1 MIVSLQD
8 VEYTDFIYWQ
18 ETESFINGVASA
30 TGNVELFFDEKVD
43 RDSSLVIYDGKEIDL
58 NQEHTFIDIQK
69 EGITQLVYILKDIDG
84 YALQEGEK
92 TILLDTTM
100 PDIVFDTGNQ
110 NIIDVLPLEDKETI
124 HVKIFEQNVKSIEVY
139 LDDEQIDC
147 EGLEF
152 DVDVTSKHQ
161 SLRIICTD
169 IAQNKLERE
178 IKILPIEYPECLL
191 NSVVY
196 TKENHSNLKF
206 ESVCKQAF
214 NLNVYCDGIYYYSL
228 DLEDKNQVL
237 IDHSKNGKYTFELEH
252 KEYPQFK
259 KSIDGSI
266 EYSNT
271 LPIVT
276 LTPSS
281 KLSNEDVIVKAIR
294 NVPKLEIGYIDVDLN
309 GIKTRY
315 ALNET
320 IRLPAIHNQDVIYC
334 VSAYAKDLY
343 GHEVSDQ
350 IYVQIDKKA
359 PSSQLFMNNERVV
372 DRMNLK
378 KQPSLEYKY
387 DDANAYMRVEYYLND
402 TFMDMDF
409 EKVFNRMVKDDV
421 LKIVTY
427 TNDVLMNLEKKEYEF
442 VFSPDKEIEMV
453 SKSEQVLEKD
463 EVVEFERVWVVNED
477 NEVVLKKNT
486 KHIQKVSKPKIHY
499 TRKKNKVQIWSED
512 KIEYVLVNGKRV
524 QIEKD
529 VVGHDFVEI
538 SLKKKKTSIEVKT
551 KHRKV
556 LKKEEIKRSAVRIT
570 SIQKIRMWL
579 KQIFKL

>member
-1 MIVSLQD
+1 MISLQD

-18 ETESFINGVASA
+18 ETENFINGVASA
-30 TGNVELFFDEKVD
+30 TGNIELFFDEKVD
-43 RDSSLVIYDGKEIDL
+43 RDSSLVLYDGKEIDL
-58 NQEHTFIDIQK
+58 NNEHTFIDIQK
-69 EGITQLVYILKDIDG
+69 EGITQLVYILKDVDG

-100 PDIVFDTGNQ
+100 PDIVLNTNNQ
-110 NIIDVLPLEDKETI
+110 KILDVLPLEDKETI
-124 HVKIFEQNVKSIEVY
+124 HVKIFEENVESIQVY

-152 DVDVTSKHQ
+152 DVDVTSKNQ
-161 SLRIICTD
+161 SLRIVCTD
-169 IAQNKLERE
+169 IAQNKVERE
-178 IKILPIEYPECLL
+178 IQILPIEYPECLL
-191 NSVVY
+191 NSAVY
-196 TKENHSNLKF
+196 TKENHSNLQF
-206 ESVCKQAF
+206 ESICKQAF
-214 NLNVYCDGIYYYSL
+214 NLHVYCDGIYYYSL
-228 DLEDKNQVL
+228 DLEDKDQVV

-252 KEYPQFK
+252 KVYPQFK
-259 KSIDGSI
+259 KRIEGSI
-266 EYSNT
+266 EYSNI
-271 LPIVT
+271 LPAVT

-281 KLSNEDVIVKAIR
+281 KLSNEDVIVNAIR
-294 NVPKLEIGYIDVDLN
+294 NVSKLERGYIDVDLN

-334 VSAYAKDLY
+334 VSAYAKDIY

-359 PSSQLFMNNERVV
+359 PSSQLFMNNEVVV
-372 DRMNLK
+372 DRMKLK
-378 KQPSLEYKY
+378 KLPSLDYKF
-387 DDANAYMRVEYYLND
+387 DDSNAYMRVEYYLND

-427 TNDVLMNLEKKEYEF
+427 TSDALMNLEKKEYEF

-486 KHIQKVSKPKIHY
+486 KHIQKASKPEIHY
-499 TRKKNKVQIWSED
+499 TRTKNKVQIWSED
-512 KIEYVLVNGKRV
+512 KIEYVLVNGKRIS
-524 QIEKD
+524 IEKD
-529 VVGHDFVEI
+529 VVGHDYVEI

-551 KHRKV
+551 KHREV

-570 SIQKIRMWL
+570 FMQKIRMWF

>member
-1 MIVSLQD
+1 MISLQD

-18 ETESFINGVASA
+18 ETENFINGVASA
-30 TGNVELFFDEKVD
+30 TGNIELFFDEKVD
-43 RDSSLVIYDGKEIDL
+43 RDSSLVLYDGKEIDL
-58 NQEHTFIDIQK
+58 NNEHTFIDIQK
-69 EGITQLVYILKDIDG
+69 EGITQLVFILKDIDG

-100 PDIVFDTGNQ
+100 PDIVLNTNNQ
-110 NIIDVLPLEDKETI
+110 KILDVLPLEDKETI
-124 HVKIFEQNVKSIEVY
+124 HVKIFEENVESIQIY

-152 DVDVTSKHQ
+152 DVDVTSKNQ
-161 SLRIICTD
+161 SLRIVCTD
-169 IAQNKLERE
+169 IAQNKVERE

-191 NSVVY
+191 NSAVY
-196 TKENHSNLKF
+196 TKENHSNLQF
-206 ESVCKQAF
+206 ESICKQAF
-214 NLNVYCDGIYYYSL
+214 NLHVYCDGIYYYSL
-228 DLEDKNQVL
+228 DLEDKDQVV

-252 KEYPQFK
+252 KVYPQFK
-259 KSIDGSI
+259 KRIEGSI
-266 EYSNT
+266 EYSNI
-271 LPIVT
+271 LPVVT

-281 KLSNEDVIVKAIR
+281 KLSNEDVIVNAIR
-294 NVPKLEIGYIDVDLN
+294 NVSKLERGYIDVDLN

-334 VSAYAKDLY
+334 VSAYAKDIY

-359 PSSQLFMNNERVV
+359 PASQLFMNNEMVV
-372 DRMNLK
+372 DRMKLK
-378 KQPSLEYKY
+378 KLPSLEYKF
-387 DDANAYMRVEYYLND
+387 DDSNAYMQVEYYLND

-409 EKVFNRMVKDDV
+409 EIVFNRMVKDDV

-427 TNDVLMNLEKKEYEF
+427 TSDALMNLEKKEYEF

-486 KHIQKVSKPKIHY
+486 KHIQKASKPKIHY

-512 KIEYVLVNGKRV
+512 KIEYVLVNGKRIL
-524 QIEKD
+524 IEKD
-529 VVGHDFVEI
+529 VVGHDYVEI

-551 KHRKV
+551 KHREV
-556 LKKEEIKRSAVRIT
+556 LKKEEIKKSAVRIT
-570 SIQKIRMWL
+570 FMQKIRMWF

>member
-1 MIVSLQD
+1 MISLQD

-18 ETESFINGVASA
+18 ETENFINGVASA
-30 TGNVELFFDEKVD
+30 TGNIELFFDEKVD
-43 RDSSLVIYDGKEIDL
+43 RDSSLVLYDGKEIDL
-58 NQEHTFIDIQK
+58 NNEHTFIDIQK
-69 EGITQLVYILKDIDG
+69 EGITQLVFILKDIDG

-92 TILLDTTM
+92 TILLDTTR
-100 PDIVFDTGNQ
+100 PDIVFNTNNQ
-110 NIIDVLPLEDKETI
+110 KILDVLPLEDKETI
-124 HVKIFEQNVKSIEVY
+124 HVKIFEENVESIQVY

-152 DVDVTSKHQ
+152 DVDVTSKNQ
-161 SLRIICTD
+161 SLRIVCTD
-169 IAQNKLERE
+169 IAQNKVERE

-191 NSVVY
+191 NSAVY
-196 TKENHSNLKF
+196 TKENHSNLQF
-206 ESVCKQAF
+206 ESICKQAF
-214 NLNVYCDGIYYYSL
+214 NLHVYCDGIYYYSL
-228 DLEDKNQVL
+228 DLEDKDQVV

-252 KEYPQFK
+252 KVYPQFK
-259 KSIDGSI
+259 KRIEGSI
-266 EYSNT
+266 EYSNI
-271 LPIVT
+271 LPVVT

-281 KLSNEDVIVKAIR
+281 KLSNEDVIVNAIR
-294 NVPKLEIGYIDVDLN
+294 NVSKLERGYIDVDLN

-334 VSAYAKDLY
+334 VSAYAKDIY

-350 IYVQIDKKA
+350 IYVQIDKKTPA
-359 PSSQLFMNNERVV
+359 SQLFMNNEMVV
-372 DRMNLK
+372 DRMKLK
-378 KQPSLEYKY
+378 KLPSLEYKF
-387 DDANAYMRVEYYLND
+387 DDSNAYMQVEYYLND

-409 EKVFNRMVKDDV
+409 EIVFNRMVKDDV

-427 TNDVLMNLEKKEYEF
+427 TSDALMNLEKKEYEF

-486 KHIQKVSKPKIHY
+486 KHIQKVSKPEIHY

-512 KIEYVLVNGKRV
+512 KIEYVLVNGKRIL
-524 QIEKD
+524 IEKD
-529 VVGHDFVEI
+529 VVGHDYVEI

-551 KHRKV
+551 KHREV

-570 SIQKIRMWL
+570 FMQKIRMWF

>member
-69 EGITQLVYILKDIDG
+69 EGITQLVYILKDVDG

-100 PDIVFDTGNQ
+100 PDIVFNTNNQ
-110 NIIDVLPLEDKETI
+110 KILDVLPLEDKETI

-169 IAQNKLERE
+169 IAQNKVERE

-196 TKENHSNLKF
+196 TKENHSNLQF

-214 NLNVYCDGIYYYSL
+214 NLHVYCDGIYYYSL
-228 DLEDKNQVL
+228 DLEDKDQVS

-259 KSIDGSI
+259 KILKALLNI
-266 EYSNT
+266 
-271 LPIVT
+271 PIFC
-276 LTPSS
+276 
-281 KLSNEDVIVKAIR
+281 
-294 NVPKLEIGYIDVDLN
+294 
-309 GIKTRY
+309 
-315 ALNET
+315 
-320 IRLPAIHNQDVIYC
+320 Q
-334 VSAYAKDLY
+334 
-343 GHEVSDQ
+343 
-350 IYVQIDKKA
+350 
-359 PSSQLFMNNERVV
+359 
-372 DRMNLK
+372 
-378 KQPSLEYKY
+378 
-387 DDANAYMRVEYYLND
+387 
-402 TFMDMDF
+402 
-409 EKVFNRMVKDDV
+409 
-421 LKIVTY
+421 
-427 TNDVLMNLEKKEYEF
+427 
-442 VFSPDKEIEMV
+442 
-453 SKSEQVLEKD
+453 
-463 EVVEFERVWVVNED
+463 
-477 NEVVLKKNT
+477 
-486 KHIQKVSKPKIHY
+486 
-499 TRKKNKVQIWSED
+499 
-512 KIEYVLVNGKRV
+512 
-524 QIEKD
+524 
-529 VVGHDFVEI
+529 
-538 SLKKKKTSIEVKT
+538 
-551 KHRKV
+551 
-556 LKKEEIKRSAVRIT
+556 
-570 SIQKIRMWL
+570 
-579 KQIFKL
+579 

>member
-1 MIVSLQD
+1 MISLQD

-18 ETESFINGVASA
+18 ETENFINGVASA
-30 TGNVELFFDEKVD
+30 TGNIELFFDEKVD
-43 RDSSLVIYDGKEIDL
+43 RDSSLVLYDGKEIDL
-58 NQEHTFIDIQK
+58 NNEHTFIDIQK
-69 EGITQLVYILKDIDG
+69 EGITQLVFILKDIDG

-100 PDIVFDTGNQ
+100 PDIVLNTNNQ
-110 NIIDVLPLEDKETI
+110 KILDVLPLEDKETI
-124 HVKIFEQNVKSIEVY
+124 HVKIFEENVESIQVY

-152 DVDVTSKHQ
+152 DVDVTSKNQ
-161 SLRIICTD
+161 SLRIVCTD
-169 IAQNKLERE
+169 IAQNKVERE

-191 NSVVY
+191 NSAVY
-196 TKENHSNLKF
+196 TKENHSNLQF
-206 ESVCKQAF
+206 ESICKQAF
-214 NLNVYCDGIYYYSL
+214 NLHVYCDGIYYYSL
-228 DLEDKNQVL
+228 DLEDKDQVV

-252 KEYPQFK
+252 KVYPQFK
-259 KSIDGSI
+259 KRIEGSI
-266 EYSNT
+266 EYSNI
-271 LPIVT
+271 LPVVT

-281 KLSNEDVIVKAIR
+281 KLSNEDVIVNAIR
-294 NVPKLEIGYIDVDLN
+294 NVSKLERGYIDVDLN

-334 VSAYAKDLY
+334 VSAYAKDIY

-359 PSSQLFMNNERVV
+359 PASQLFMNNEVVV
-372 DRMNLK
+372 DRMKLK
-378 KQPSLEYKY
+378 KLPSLEYKF
-387 DDANAYMRVEYYLND
+387 DDSNAYMQVEYYLND

-409 EKVFNRMVKDDV
+409 EIVFNRMVKDDV

-427 TNDVLMNLEKKEYEF
+427 TSDALMNLEKKEYEF

-486 KHIQKVSKPKIHY
+486 KHIQKVSKPEIHY

-512 KIEYVLVNGKRV
+512 KIEYVLVNGKRIL
-524 QIEKD
+524 IEKD
-529 VVGHDFVEI
+529 VVGHDYVEI

-551 KHRKV
+551 KHREV

-570 SIQKIRMWL
+570 FMQKIRMWF

>member
-1 MIVSLQD
+1 MISLQD

-18 ETESFINGVASA
+18 ETENFINGVASA
-30 TGNVELFFDEKVD
+30 TGNIELFFDEKVD
-43 RDSSLVIYDGKEIDL
+43 RDSSLVLYDGKEIDL
-58 NQEHTFIDIQK
+58 NNEHTFIDIQK
-69 EGITQLVYILKDIDG
+69 EGITQLVYILKDVDG

-100 PDIVFDTGNQ
+100 PDIVLNTNNQ
-110 NIIDVLPLEDKETI
+110 KILDVLPLEDKETI
-124 HVKIFEQNVKSIEVY
+124 HVKIFEENVESIQVY

-152 DVDVTSKHQ
+152 DVDVTSKNQ
-161 SLRIICTD
+161 SLRIVCTD
-169 IAQNKLERE
+169 IAQNKVERE

-191 NSVVY
+191 NSAVY
-196 TKENHSNLKF
+196 TKENHSNLQF
-206 ESVCKQAF
+206 ESICKQAF
-214 NLNVYCDGIYYYSL
+214 NLHVYCDGIYYYSL
-228 DLEDKNQVL
+228 DLEDKDQVV

-252 KEYPQFK
+252 KVYPQFK
-259 KSIDGSI
+259 KRIEGSI
-266 EYSNT
+266 EYSNI
-271 LPIVT
+271 LPVVT

-281 KLSNEDVIVKAIR
+281 KLSNEDVIVNAIR
-294 NVPKLEIGYIDVDLN
+294 NVSKLERGYIDVDLN

-334 VSAYAKDLY
+334 VSAYAKDIY

-350 IYVQIDKKA
+350 IYVQIDKKTPA
-359 PSSQLFMNNERVV
+359 SQLFMNNEMVV
-372 DRMNLK
+372 DRMKLK
-378 KQPSLEYKY
+378 KLPSLEYKF
-387 DDANAYMRVEYYLND
+387 DDSNAYMQVEYYLND

-427 TNDVLMNLEKKEYEF
+427 TSDALMNLEKKEYEF

-486 KHIQKVSKPKIHY
+486 KHIQKVSKPEIHY

-512 KIEYVLVNGKRV
+512 KIEYVLVNGKRIL
-524 QIEKD
+524 IEKD
-529 VVGHDFVEI
+529 VVGHDYVEI

-551 KHRKV
+551 KHREV

-570 SIQKIRMWL
+570 FMQKIRMWF

>member
-1 MIVSLQD
+1 MISLQD

-18 ETESFINGVASA
+18 ETENFINGVASA
-30 TGNVELFFDEKVD
+30 TGNIELFFDEKVD
-43 RDSSLVIYDGKEIDL
+43 RDSSLVLYDGKEIDL
-58 NQEHTFIDIQK
+58 NNEHTFIDIQK
-69 EGITQLVYILKDIDG
+69 EGITQLVYILKDVDG

-100 PDIVFDTGNQ
+100 PDIVLNTNNQ
-110 NIIDVLPLEDKETI
+110 KILDVLPLEDKETI
-124 HVKIFEQNVKSIEVY
+124 HVKIFEENVESIQIY

-152 DVDVTSKHQ
+152 DVDVTSKNQ
-161 SLRIICTD
+161 SLRIVCTD
-169 IAQNKLERE
+169 IAQNKVERE

-191 NSVVY
+191 NSAVY
-196 TKENHSNLKF
+196 TKENHSNLQF
-206 ESVCKQAF
+206 ESICKQAF
-214 NLNVYCDGIYYYSL
+214 NLHVYCDGIYYYSL
-228 DLEDKNQVL
+228 DLEDKDQVV

-252 KEYPQFK
+252 KVYPQFK
-259 KSIDGSI
+259 KRIEGSI
-266 EYSNT
+266 EYSNI
-271 LPIVT
+271 LPVVT

-281 KLSNEDVIVKAIR
+281 KLSNEDVIVNAIR
-294 NVPKLEIGYIDVDLN
+294 NVSKLERGYIDVDLN

-334 VSAYAKDLY
+334 VSAYAKDIY

-359 PSSQLFMNNERVV
+359 PASQLFMNNEMVV
-372 DRMNLK
+372 DRMKLK
-378 KQPSLEYKY
+378 KLPSLEYKF
-387 DDANAYMRVEYYLND
+387 DDSNAYMQVEYYLND

-409 EKVFNRMVKDDV
+409 EIVFNRMVKDDV

-427 TNDVLMNLEKKEYEF
+427 TSDALMNLEKKEYEF

-486 KHIQKVSKPKIHY
+486 KHIQKVSKPEIHY

-512 KIEYVLVNGKRV
+512 KIEYVLVNGKRIL
-524 QIEKD
+524 IEKD
-529 VVGHDFVEI
+529 VVGHDYVEI

-551 KHRKV
+551 KHREV

-570 SIQKIRMWL
+570 FMQKIRMWF

>member
-1 MIVSLQD
+1 MISLQD

-18 ETESFINGVASA
+18 ETENFINGVASA
-30 TGNVELFFDEKVD
+30 TGNIELFFDEKVD
-43 RDSSLVIYDGKEIDL
+43 RDSSLVLYDGKEIDL
-58 NQEHTFIDIQK
+58 NNEHTFIDIQK
-69 EGITQLVYILKDIDG
+69 EGITQLVFILKDIDG

-92 TILLDTTM
+92 TILLDTTR
-100 PDIVFDTGNQ
+100 PDIVFNTNNQ
-110 NIIDVLPLEDKETI
+110 KILDVLPLEDKETI
-124 HVKIFEQNVKSIEVY
+124 HVKIFEENVESIQVY

-152 DVDVTSKHQ
+152 DVDVTSKNQ
-161 SLRIICTD
+161 SLRIVCTD
-169 IAQNKLERE
+169 IAQNKVERE

-191 NSVVY
+191 NSAVY
-196 TKENHSNLKF
+196 TKENHSNLQF
-206 ESVCKQAF
+206 ESICKQAF
-214 NLNVYCDGIYYYSL
+214 NLHVYCDGIYYYSL
-228 DLEDKNQVL
+228 DLEDKDQVV

-252 KEYPQFK
+252 KVYPQFK
-259 KSIDGSI
+259 KRIEGSI
-266 EYSNT
+266 EYSNI
-271 LPIVT
+271 LPVVT

-281 KLSNEDVIVKAIR
+281 KLSNEDVIVNAIR
-294 NVPKLEIGYIDVDLN
+294 NVSKLERGYIDVDLN

-334 VSAYAKDLY
+334 VSAYAKDIY

-350 IYVQIDKKA
+350 IYVQIDKKTPA
-359 PSSQLFMNNERVV
+359 SQLFMNNEMVV
-372 DRMNLK
+372 DRMKLK
-378 KQPSLEYKY
+378 KLPSLEYKF
-387 DDANAYMRVEYYLND
+387 DDSNAYMQVEYYLND

-409 EKVFNRMVKDDV
+409 EIVFNRMVKDDV

-427 TNDVLMNLEKKEYEF
+427 TSDALMNLEKKEYEF

-486 KHIQKVSKPKIHY
+486 KHIQKVSKPEIHY
-499 TRKKNKVQIWSED
+499 TLKKNKVQIWSED
-512 KIEYVLVNGKRV
+512 KIEYVLVNGKRIL
-524 QIEKD
+524 IEKD
-529 VVGHDFVEI
+529 VVGHDYVEI

-551 KHRKV
+551 KHREV

-570 SIQKIRMWL
+570 FMQKIRMWF

>member
-1 MIVSLQD
+1 MISLQD

-18 ETESFINGVASA
+18 ETENFINGVASA
-30 TGNVELFFDEKVD
+30 TGNIELFFDEKVD
-43 RDSSLVIYDGKEIDL
+43 RDSSLVLYDGKEIDL
-58 NQEHTFIDIQK
+58 NNEHTFIDIQK
-69 EGITQLVYILKDIDG
+69 EGITQLVFILKDIDG

-92 TILLDTTM
+92 TILLDTTR
-100 PDIVFDTGNQ
+100 PDIVFNTNNQ
-110 NIIDVLPLEDKETI
+110 KILDVLPLEDKETI
-124 HVKIFEQNVKSIEVY
+124 HVKIFEENVESIQVY

-152 DVDVTSKHQ
+152 DVDVTSKNQ
-161 SLRIICTD
+161 SLRIVCTD
-169 IAQNKLERE
+169 IAQNKVERE

-191 NSVVY
+191 NSAVY
-196 TKENHSNLKF
+196 TKENHSNLQF
-206 ESVCKQAF
+206 ESICKQAF
-214 NLNVYCDGIYYYSL
+214 NLHVYCDGIYYYSL
-228 DLEDKNQVL
+228 DLEDKDQVV

-252 KEYPQFK
+252 KVYPQFK
-259 KSIDGSI
+259 KRIEGSI
-266 EYSNT
+266 EYSNI
-271 LPIVT
+271 LPVVT

-281 KLSNEDVIVKAIR
+281 KLSNEDVIVNAIR
-294 NVPKLEIGYIDVDLN
+294 NVSKLERGYIDVDLN

-334 VSAYAKDLY
+334 VSAYAKDIY

-359 PSSQLFMNNERVV
+359 PASQLFMNNEMVV
-372 DRMNLK
+372 DRMKLK
-378 KQPSLEYKY
+378 KLPSLEYKF
-387 DDANAYMRVEYYLND
+387 DDSNAYMQVEYYLND

-409 EKVFNRMVKDDV
+409 EIVFNRMVKDDV

-427 TNDVLMNLEKKEYEF
+427 TSDALMNLEKKEYEF

-486 KHIQKVSKPKIHY
+486 KHIQKASKPKIHY

-512 KIEYVLVNGKRV
+512 KIEYVLVNGKRIL
-524 QIEKD
+524 IEKD
-529 VVGHDFVEI
+529 VVGHDYVEI

-551 KHRKV
+551 KHREV

-570 SIQKIRMWL
+570 FMQKIRMWF

>member
-1 MIVSLQD
+1 MISLQD

-18 ETESFINGVASA
+18 ETENFINGVASA
-30 TGNVELFFDEKVD
+30 TGNIELFFDEKVD
-43 RDSSLVIYDGKEIDL
+43 RDSSLVLYDGKEIDL
-58 NQEHTFIDIQK
+58 NNEHTFIDIQK
-69 EGITQLVYILKDIDG
+69 EGITQLVFILKDIDG

-92 TILLDTTM
+92 TIILDTTM
-100 PDIVFDTGNQ
+100 PDIVLNTNNQ
-110 NIIDVLPLEDKETI
+110 KILDVLPLEDKETI
-124 HVKIFEQNVKSIEVY
+124 HVKIFEENVESIQVY

-152 DVDVTSKHQ
+152 DVDVTSKNQ
-161 SLRIICTD
+161 SLRIVCTD
-169 IAQNKLERE
+169 IAQNKVERE

-191 NSVVY
+191 NSAVY
-196 TKENHSNLKF
+196 TKENHSNLQF
-206 ESVCKQAF
+206 ESICKQAF
-214 NLNVYCDGIYYYSL
+214 NLHVYCDGIYYYSL
-228 DLEDKNQVL
+228 DLEDKDQVV

-252 KEYPQFK
+252 KVYPQFK
-259 KSIDGSI
+259 KRIEGSI
-266 EYSNT
+266 EYSNI
-271 LPIVT
+271 LPVVT

-281 KLSNEDVIVKAIR
+281 KLSNEDVIVNAIR
-294 NVPKLEIGYIDVDLN
+294 NVSKLERGYIDVDLN

-334 VSAYAKDLY
+334 VSAYAKDIY

-359 PSSQLFMNNERVV
+359 PASQLFMNNEVVV
-372 DRMNLK
+372 DRMKLK
-378 KQPSLEYKY
+378 KLPSLEYKF
-387 DDANAYMRVEYYLND
+387 DDSNAYMQVEYYLND

-409 EKVFNRMVKDDV
+409 EIVFNRMVKDDV

-427 TNDVLMNLEKKEYEF
+427 TSDALMNLEKKEYEF

-486 KHIQKVSKPKIHY
+486 KHIQKVSKPEIHY

-512 KIEYVLVNGKRV
+512 KIEYVLVNGKRIL
-524 QIEKD
+524 IEKD
-529 VVGHDFVEI
+529 VVGHDYVEI

-551 KHRKV
+551 KHREV

-570 SIQKIRMWL
+570 FMQKIRMWF

>member
-1 MIVSLQD
+1 MN
-8 VEYTDFIYWQ
+8 T
-18 ETESFINGVASA
+18 N
-30 TGNVELFFDEKVD
+30 
-43 RDSSLVIYDGKEIDL
+43 
-58 NQEHTFIDIQK
+58 NQK
-69 EGITQLVYILKDIDG
+69 IL
-84 YALQEGEK
+84 
-92 TILLDTTM
+92 
-100 PDIVFDTGNQ
+100 
-110 NIIDVLPLEDKETI
+110 DVLPLEDKETI
-124 HVKIFEQNVKSIEVY
+124 HVKIFEENVESIQVY

-152 DVDVTSKHQ
+152 DVDVTSKNQ
-161 SLRIICTD
+161 SLRIVCTD
-169 IAQNKLERE
+169 IAQNKVERE

-191 NSVVY
+191 NSAVY
-196 TKENHSNLKF
+196 TKENHSNLQF
-206 ESVCKQAF
+206 ESICKQAF
-214 NLNVYCDGIYYYSL
+214 NLHVYCDGIYYYSL
-228 DLEDKNQVL
+228 DLEDKDQVV

-252 KEYPQFK
+252 KVYPQFK
-259 KSIDGSI
+259 KRIEGSI
-266 EYSNT
+266 EYSNI
-271 LPIVT
+271 LPVVT

-281 KLSNEDVIVKAIR
+281 KLSNEDVIVNAIR
-294 NVPKLEIGYIDVDLN
+294 NVSKLERGYIDVDLN

-334 VSAYAKDLY
+334 VSAYAKDIY

-359 PSSQLFMNNERVV
+359 PASQLFMNNEIVV
-372 DRMNLK
+372 DRMKLK
-378 KQPSLEYKY
+378 KLPSLEYKF
-387 DDANAYMRVEYYLND
+387 DDSNAYMRVEYYLND

-427 TNDVLMNLEKKEYEF
+427 TSDALMNLEKKEYEF

-486 KHIQKVSKPKIHY
+486 KHIQKASKPEIHY
-499 TRKKNKVQIWSED
+499 RRKKNKVQIWSED
-512 KIEYVLVNGKRV
+512 KIEYVLVNGKRIL
-524 QIEKD
+524 IEKD
-529 VVGHDFVEI
+529 VVGHDYVEI

-551 KHRKV
+551 KHREA

-570 SIQKIRMWL
+570 FMQKIRMWF

>member
-1 MIVSLQD
+1 MISLQD

-18 ETESFINGVASA
+18 ETENFINGVASA
-30 TGNVELFFDEKVD
+30 TGNIELFFDEKVD
-43 RDSSLVIYDGKEIDL
+43 RDSSLVLYDGKEIDL
-58 NQEHTFIDIQK
+58 NNEHTFIDIQK
-69 EGITQLVYILKDIDG
+69 EGITQLVYILKDVDG

-100 PDIVFDTGNQ
+100 PDIVLNTNNQ
-110 NIIDVLPLEDKETI
+110 KILDVLPLEDKETI
-124 HVKIFEQNVKSIEVY
+124 HVKIFEENVESIQVY

-152 DVDVTSKHQ
+152 DVDVTSKNQ
-161 SLRIICTD
+161 SLRIVCTD
-169 IAQNKLERE
+169 IAQNKVERE

-191 NSVVY
+191 NSAVY
-196 TKENHSNLKF
+196 TKENHSNLQF
-206 ESVCKQAF
+206 ESICKQAF
-214 NLNVYCDGIYYYSL
+214 NLHVYCDGIYYYSL
-228 DLEDKNQVL
+228 DLEDKDQVV

-252 KEYPQFK
+252 KVYPQFK
-259 KSIDGSI
+259 KRIEGSI
-266 EYSNT
+266 EYSNI
-271 LPIVT
+271 LPVVT

-281 KLSNEDVIVKAIR
+281 KLSNEDVIVNAIR
-294 NVPKLEIGYIDVDLN
+294 NVSKLERGYIDVDLN

-334 VSAYAKDLY
+334 VSAYAKDIY

-350 IYVQIDKKA
+350 IYVQIDKKTPA
-359 PSSQLFMNNERVV
+359 SQLFMNNEMVV
-372 DRMNLK
+372 DRMKLK
-378 KQPSLEYKY
+378 KLPSLEYKF
-387 DDANAYMRVEYYLND
+387 DDSNAYMQVEYYLND

-409 EKVFNRMVKDDV
+409 EIVFNRMVKDDV

-427 TNDVLMNLEKKEYEF
+427 TSDALMNLEKKEYEF

-486 KHIQKVSKPKIHY
+486 KHIQKASKPEIHY
-499 TRKKNKVQIWSED
+499 MRKKNKVQIWSED
-512 KIEYVLVNGKRV
+512 KIEYVLVNGKRIL
-524 QIEKD
+524 IEKD
-529 VVGHDFVEI
+529 VVGHDYVEI

-551 KHRKV
+551 KHREV

-570 SIQKIRMWL
+570 FMQKIRMWF

>member
-1 MIVSLQD
+1 MISLQD

-18 ETESFINGVASA
+18 ETENFINGVASA
-30 TGNVELFFDEKVD
+30 TGNIELFFDEKVD
-43 RDSSLVIYDGKEIDL
+43 RDSSLVLYDGKEIDL
-58 NQEHTFIDIQK
+58 NNEHTFIDIQK
-69 EGITQLVYILKDIDG
+69 EGITQLVFILKDIDG

-92 TILLDTTM
+92 TILLDTTR
-100 PDIVFDTGNQ
+100 PDIVFNTNNQ
-110 NIIDVLPLEDKETI
+110 KILDVLPLEDKETI
-124 HVKIFEQNVKSIEVY
+124 HVKIFEENVESIQVY

-152 DVDVTSKHQ
+152 DVDVTSKNQ
-161 SLRIICTD
+161 SLRIVCTD
-169 IAQNKLERE
+169 IAQNKVERE

-191 NSVVY
+191 NSAVY
-196 TKENHSNLKF
+196 TKENHSNLQF
-206 ESVCKQAF
+206 ESICKQAF
-214 NLNVYCDGIYYYSL
+214 NLHVYCDGIYYYSL
-228 DLEDKNQVL
+228 DLEDKDQVV

-252 KEYPQFK
+252 KVYPQFK
-259 KSIDGSI
+259 KRIEGSI
-266 EYSNT
+266 EYSNI
-271 LPIVT
+271 LPVVT

-281 KLSNEDVIVKAIR
+281 KLSNEDVIVNAIR
-294 NVPKLEIGYIDVDLN
+294 NVSKLERGYIDVDLN

-334 VSAYAKDLY
+334 VSAYAKDIY

-350 IYVQIDKKA
+350 IYVQIDKKTPA
-359 PSSQLFMNNERVV
+359 SQLFMNNEMVV
-372 DRMNLK
+372 DRMKLK
-378 KQPSLEYKY
+378 KLPSLEYKF
-387 DDANAYMRVEYYLND
+387 DDSNAYMQVEYYLND

-409 EKVFNRMVKDDV
+409 EIVFNRMVKDDV

-427 TNDVLMNLEKKEYEF
+427 TSDALMNLEKKEYEF

-486 KHIQKVSKPKIHY
+486 KHIQKVSKPEIHY

-512 KIEYVLVNGKRV
+512 KIEYVLVNGKRIL
-524 QIEKD
+524 IEKD
-529 VVGHDFVEI
+529 VVGHDYVEI

-551 KHRKV
+551 KHREV
-556 LKKEEIKRSAVRIT
+556 IKKEEIKRSAVRIT
-570 SIQKIRMWL
+570 FMQKIRMWF

>member
-1 MIVSLQD
+1 MISLQD

-18 ETESFINGVASA
+18 ETENFINGVASA
-30 TGNVELFFDEKVD
+30 TGNIELFFDEKVD
-43 RDSSLVIYDGKEIDL
+43 RDSSLVLYDGKEIDL
-58 NQEHTFIDIQK
+58 NNEHTFIDIQK
-69 EGITQLVYILKDIDG
+69 EGITQLVFILKDIDG

-92 TILLDTTM
+92 TILLDTTR
-100 PDIVFDTGNQ
+100 PDIVFNTNNQ
-110 NIIDVLPLEDKETI
+110 KILDVLPLEDKETI
-124 HVKIFEQNVKSIEVY
+124 HVKIFEENVESIQVY

-152 DVDVTSKHQ
+152 DVDVTSKNQ
-161 SLRIICTD
+161 SLRIVCTD
-169 IAQNKLERE
+169 IAQNKVERE

-191 NSVVY
+191 NSAVY
-196 TKENHSNLKF
+196 IKENHSNLQF
-206 ESVCKQAF
+206 ESICKQAF
-214 NLNVYCDGIYYYSL
+214 NLHVYCDGIYYYSL
-228 DLEDKNQVL
+228 DLEDKDQVV

-252 KEYPQFK
+252 KVYPQFK
-259 KSIDGSI
+259 KRIEGSI
-266 EYSNT
+266 EYSNI
-271 LPIVT
+271 LPVVT

-281 KLSNEDVIVKAIR
+281 KLSNEDVIVNAIR
-294 NVPKLEIGYIDVDLN
+294 NVSKLERGYIDVDLN

-334 VSAYAKDLY
+334 VSAYAKDIY

-359 PSSQLFMNNERVV
+359 PASQLFMNNEVVV
-372 DRMNLK
+372 DRMKLK
-378 KQPSLEYKY
+378 KLPSLEYKF
-387 DDANAYMRVEYYLND
+387 DDSNAYMRVEYYLND

-427 TNDVLMNLEKKEYEF
+427 TSDALMNLEKKEYEF

-486 KHIQKVSKPKIHY
+486 KRIQKASKPEIHY

-512 KIEYVLVNGKRV
+512 KIEYVLVNGKRIL
-524 QIEKD
+524 IEKD
-529 VVGHDFVEI
+529 VVGHDYVEI

-551 KHRKV
+551 KHREV

-570 SIQKIRMWL
+570 FMQKIRMWF